1 MDSMFALVVVLSIF
15 LIFTLYFCIKFALI
29 IIRMQ
34 NAIEYSLDVIDQKYS
49 SLSRILEIPIFYN
62 SDEVKR
68 AINDLEDARNSLLDI
83 ANELTSTNISKEDSI
98 EYYDGK
104 EEEEA

>member
-29 IIRMQ
+29 IIKMQ
-34 NAIEYSLDVIDQKYS
+34 NAIEYSLDVIDQKYN

-62 SDEVKR
+62 SEEVKR
-68 AINDLEDARNSLLDI
+68 AVSDLEEARSSLLDI
-83 ANELTSTNISKEDSI
+83 ANELTNTNISREDSI

>member
-1 MDSMFALVVVLSIF
+1 MFALVVVLSIF

-29 IIRMQ
+29 IIKMQ
-34 NAIEYSLDVIDQKYS
+34 NAIEYSLDVIDQKYN

-62 SDEVKR
+62 SEEVKR
-68 AINDLEDARNSLLDI
+68 AVSDLEEARNSLLDI
-83 ANELTSTNISKEDSI
+83 ANELTNTNISREDSI

>member
-29 IIRMQ
+29 IIKMQ
-34 NAIEYSLDVIDQKYS
+34 NAIEYSLDVIDQKYN

-62 SDEVKR
+62 SEEVKR
-68 AINDLEDARNSLLDI
+68 AVSDLEEARNSLLDI
-83 ANELTSTNISKEDSI
+83 ANELTNTNISREDSI